1 MRFLNKQIRNL
12 VLGFAISL
20 ITLNGI
26 LAEIAV
32 MAKASAITK
41 ASVITKA
48 PAVNFNLINLSNIT
62 LSRIAPKLSTEVA
75 NLAIRTIACATRHE
89 QINPKKLAI
98 IDYSLPSTEPRFWL
112 IDLKKQNLLLEELVA
127 HGRGSGD
134 NHANSFSNVPGS
146 LSSSLGLFKVIEP
159 YIGVHGLSIRLVGL
173 EQGFNDLAYERAI
186 VIHGAKYVSPDF
198 IANHKRLGRSWGC
211 PALSP
216 QAAQKAIEYLK
227 DTPSYLFSYYPDT
240 EWIKM
245 SPYLNGCQ
253 EQISKS

>member
-1 MRFLNKQIRNL
+1 MRFFNQQGRNL
-12 VLGFAISL
+12 VLGFALSL
-20 ITLNGI
+20 TTFNSI
-26 LAEIAV
+26 LAETSVIAETSV

-41 ASVITKA
+41 VS
-48 PAVNFNLINLSNIT
+48 AVNFNLINLSNIT
-62 LSRIAPKLSTEVA
+62 LSKIAPKLSSEVA
-75 NLAIRTIACATRHE
+75 NLAIKTISCATKHE
-89 QINPKKLAI
+89 QIKPKKLAI

-112 IDLKKQNLLLEELVA
+112 IDLKNQNLLLEELVA

-146 LSSSLGLFKVIEP
+146 LSSSLGLFRVTEP
-159 YIGVHGLSIRLVGL
+159 YIGAHGLSIRLAGL

-186 VIHGAKYVSPDF
+186 VIHGANYVSPDF

-216 QAAQKAIEYLK
+216 QAAQKAIKYLK

-240 EWIKM
+240 EWIKK

-253 EQISKS
+253 EQTSKS